1 MGALGLFKKNTRE
14 AALRTPPM
22 SSPKSHTTRIPHG
35 NKRALCDH
43 PHVQTVLVRLEK
55 RKLDN
60 SINGEAYR
68 TAKIQILAGLDLAL
82 RSKVTMEQ
90 SLFDMQDWVQAN
102 TMALPFEPIHDV
114 AKHLGEAYT
123 KVQSCQP
130 KFSRRCRG
138 A

>member
-1 MGALGLFKKNTRE
+1 MDISEPT
-14 AALRTPPM
+14 ALR
-22 SSPKSHTTRIPHG
+22 
-35 NKRALCDH
+35 DH

-90 SLFDMQDWVQAN
+90 SLFDMHK
-102 TMALPFEPIHDV
+102 I
-114 AKHLGEAYT
+114 G
-123 KVQSCQP
+123 
-130 KFSRRCRG
+130 CRQTQWHYPLNQFMT
-138 A
+138 